1 MRKQNILDLLCDDF
15 IKQHNLEQDYLTNSI
30 NIENTDKNVK
40 LYIIPYL
47 ENTYKLFDLDFNFNI
62 NSNDEI
68 EKYKSLLLLLLIT
81 NGTIDLISTNSN
93 LFNAYKNKYDIK
105 TAYEEITLRVL
116 IGNILDIKKSLN
128 KLNTIPNETKDMLDK
143 FYNLLNNI

>member
-47 ENTYKLFDLDFNFNI
+47 ENTYKLSSIRYNY
-62 NSNDEI
+62 
-68 EKYKSLLLLLLIT
+68 YKI
-81 NGTIDLISTNSN
+81 
-93 LFNAYKNKYDIK
+93 Y
-105 TAYEEITLRVL
+105 
-116 IGNILDIKKSLN
+116 
-128 KLNTIPNETKDMLDK
+128 
-143 FYNLLNNI
+143 